1 MMTDMNR
8 LNQELIKFYKKADIP
23 QHLADAVTYSLA
35 AGGKRIRPLLFLK
48 MLESLGVTLETA
60 HYQVAATVEMI
71 HAGSLIHDDLP
82 AMDNDDYRRGQLTNH
97 KKFDEATAILAGDAL
112 FLDPYYLLATL
123 SLPAATVVS
132 LVKELSFASGS
143 LGMVA
148 GQILDMEGE
157 GKNLS
162 LEQVKE
168 IHHLK
173 TGRMLTFPF
182 VAAGI
187 IAEQSEEVIAKLRE
201 IGQNLGL
208 AFQIRDDIIDVTGTF
223 EEIGKTP
230 GKDQVEEKSTYVAL
244 LGLKGA
250 QEALEDLL
258 TAVKSDLAQ
267 ITSSAEIVEII
278 ESLEIK

>member
-1 MMTDMNR
+1 MNR

-23 QHLADAVTYSLA
+23 KHLTDAVTYSLA

-60 HYQVAATVEMI
+60 YYQVATTVEMI

-112 FLDPYYLLATL
+112 FLDPYYLLATA
-123 SLPAATVVS
+123 SLPATIVVS
-132 LVKELSFASGS
+132 LVKELSFASGA

-148 GQILDMEGE
+148 GQILDMDGE
-157 GKNLS
+157 GKTLS

-187 IAEQSEEVIAKLRE
+187 IAEQSEAVIAKLRE

-230 GKDQVEEKSTYVAL
+230 GKDQAEEKSTYVAL

-250 QEALEDLL
+250 QEALEELL
-258 TAVKSDLAQ
+258 AAVKSDLAQ

>member
-1 MMTDMNR
+1 MNR

-230 GKDQVEEKSTYVAL
+230 GKDQEGEKSTYVAL

-250 QEALEDLL
+250 QEALEELL
-258 TAVKSDLAQ
+258 TAVKNDLAQ

>member
-230 GKDQVEEKSTYVAL
+230 GKDQEEEKSTYVAL

-250 QEALEDLL
+250 QEALEELL

>member
-1 MMTDMNR
+1 MKKLLPCTALVMCAGMACAQAEERNDWHFNIGAMYEIENVEGYGEDM
-8 LNQELIKFYKKADIP
+8 D
-23 QHLADAVTYSLA
+23 
-35 AGGKRIRPLLFLK
+35 
-48 MLESLGVTLETA
+48 
-60 HYQVAATVEMI
+60 
-71 HAGSLIHDDLP
+71 
-82 AMDNDDYRRGQLTNH
+82 
-97 KKFDEATAILAGDAL
+97 
-112 FLDPYYLLATL
+112 
-123 SLPAATVVS
+123 
-132 LVKELSFASGS
+132 
-143 LGMVA
+143 
-148 GQILDMEGE
+148 GE
-157 GKNLS
+157 GKTLS
-162 LEQVKE
+162 LEQVKK

-187 IAEQSEEVIAKLRE
+187 IAEQSEAVIAKLRE

-230 GKDQVEEKSTYVAL
+230 GKDQAEEKSTYVAL

-250 QEALEDLL
+250 QEALEELL

>member
-1 MMTDMNR
+1 MTDMNR

-230 GKDQVEEKSTYVAL
+230 GKDQEEEKSTYVAL

-250 QEALEDLL
+250 QEALEELL
-258 TAVKSDLAQ
+258 TAVKNDLAQ

>member
-1 MMTDMNR
+1 MNR

-250 QEALEDLL
+250 QEALEELL

>member
-1 MMTDMNR
+1 MNR

-23 QHLADAVTYSLA
+23 QHLADAVIYSLA

-48 MLESLGVTLETA
+48 MLESLGVTLEMA
-60 HYQVAATVEMI
+60 HYQVASTVEMI

-112 FLDPYYLLATL
+112 FLDPYYLLANA
-123 SLPAATVVS
+123 SLPATIVVS
-132 LVKELSFASGS
+132 LVKELSFASGA

-148 GQILDMEGE
+148 GQILDMDGE
-157 GKNLS
+157 GKTLS

-187 IAEQSEEVIAKLRE
+187 IAEQSEAVIAKLRE

-230 GKDQVEEKSTYVAL
+230 GKDQAEEKSTYVAL

-250 QEALEDLL
+250 QEALEELL
-258 TAVKSDLAQ
+258 AAVKSDLAQ

>member
-1 MMTDMNR
+1 MNR

-230 GKDQVEEKSTYVAL
+230 GKDQEGEKSTYVAL

-250 QEALEDLL
+250 QEALEELL

>member
-1 MMTDMNR
+1 MNTDMKR
-8 LNQELIKFYKKADIP
+8 LNTELTKFYRKTEIP
-23 QHLADAVTYSLA
+23 KHLTDSIVYSLG

-48 MLESLGVTLETA
+48 MLESFGITLETY

-82 AMDNDDYRRGQLTNH
+82 AMDDDDYRRGQLTNH
-97 KKFDEATAILAGDAL
+97 KKFDEATAILAGDSL
-112 FLDPYYLLATL
+112 FLDPYYILATAN
-123 SLPAATVVS
+123 LPAPTIVA
-132 LVKELSFASGS
+132 LVKELSYASGS

-148 GQILDMEGE
+148 GQILDMDGE

-168 IHHLK
+168 IHTLK

-187 IAEQSEEVIAKLRE
+187 IAEKSEKVITTLRK

-230 GKDQVEEKSTYVAL
+230 GKDILEEKSTYVAL
-244 LGLKGA
+244 LGLEGA
-250 QEALEDLL
+250 QEALDKLL
-258 TAVKSDLAQ
+258 NSVKYELAQ
-267 ITSSAEIVEII
+267 ITSSVEIIEII

>member
-1 MMTDMNR
+1 MNR

-187 IAEQSEEVIAKLRE
+187 IAEQSEEVIAKLRK

-230 GKDQVEEKSTYVAL
+230 GKDQAEEKSTYVAL

-250 QEALEDLL
+250 QEALEELL

>member
-1 MMTDMNR
+1 MNR

-23 QHLADAVTYSLA
+23 QHLAVAVTYSLA

-250 QEALEDLL
+250 QEALEELL

>member
-230 GKDQVEEKSTYVAL
+230 GKDQEEEKSTYVAL

-250 QEALEDLL
+250 QEALEELL
-258 TAVKSDLAQ
+258 TAVKNDLAQ

>member
-1 MMTDMNR
+1 MNR

-71 HAGSLIHDDLP
+71 HAGSLIRDDLP

-250 QEALEDLL
+250 QEALEELL

>member
-157 GKNLS
+157 SKNLS

-230 GKDQVEEKSTYVAL
+230 GKDQAEEKSTYVAL

-250 QEALEDLL
+250 QEALEELV

>member
-48 MLESLGVTLETA
+48 MLESLGVTLEMA

-148 GQILDMEGE
+148 GQVLDMEGE

-230 GKDQVEEKSTYVAL
+230 GKDQAEEKSTYVAL
-244 LGLKGA
+244 LGLKEA
-250 QEALEDLL
+250 QEALEELL

>member
-1 MMTDMNR
+1 MNR
-8 LNQELIKFYKKADIP
+8 LNQELIKFYKKADVP
-23 QHLADAVTYSLA
+23 QHLANAVTYSLA

-60 HYQVAATVEMI
+60 HYQVATTVEMI

-97 KKFDEATAILAGDAL
+97 KKFDEAAILAGDAL
-112 FLDPYYLLATL
+112 FLDPYYLLATA
-123 SLPAATVVS
+123 SLPAAMVVS
-132 LVKELSFASGS
+132 LVKELSFASGA

-148 GQILDMEGE
+148 GQILDMDGE
-157 GKNLS
+157 GKTLS
-162 LEQVKE
+162 LEQVKK

-187 IAEQSEEVIAKLRE
+187 IAEQSEAVIAKLRE

-230 GKDQVEEKSTYVAL
+230 GKDQAEEKSTYVAL

-250 QEALEDLL
+250 QEALEELL

>member
-1 MMTDMNR
+1 MNR

-208 AFQIRDDIIDVTGTF
+208 AFQIRDDIIDVT
-223 EEIGKTP
+223 
-230 GKDQVEEKSTYVAL
+230 DRKSV
-244 LGLKGA
+244 
-250 QEALEDLL
+250 
-258 TAVKSDLAQ
+258 V
-267 ITSSAEIVEII
+267 
-278 ESLEIK
+278 

>member
-132 LVKELSFASGS
+132 LAKELSFASGS

-230 GKDQVEEKSTYVAL
+230 GKDQAEEKSTYVAL

>member
-1 MMTDMNR
+1 
-8 LNQELIKFYKKADIP
+8 
-23 QHLADAVTYSLA
+23 
-35 AGGKRIRPLLFLK
+35 

-148 GQILDMEGE
+148 GQILDMEE
-157 GKNLS
+157 K
-162 LEQVKE
+162 VK
-168 IHHLK
+168 
-173 TGRMLTFPF
+173 
-182 VAAGI
+182 
-187 IAEQSEEVIAKLRE
+187 
-201 IGQNLGL
+201 
-208 AFQIRDDIIDVTGTF
+208 
-223 EEIGKTP
+223 
-230 GKDQVEEKSTYVAL
+230 TYL
-244 LGLKGA
+244 
-250 QEALEDLL
+250 
-258 TAVKSDLAQ
+258 
-267 ITSSAEIVEII
+267 
-278 ESLEIK
+278 

>member
-162 LEQVKE
+162 LEQIKE

-230 GKDQVEEKSTYVAL
+230 GKDQAEEKSTYVAL

-250 QEALEDLL
+250 QEALEELL

-267 ITSSAEIVEII
+267 ITSSAKIVEII

>member
-250 QEALEDLL
+250 QEALEELL